1 MYYIT
6 YFLSIEDKNHGI
18 LKIQTF
24 KTLPEME
31 DITRVGMQ
39 LCDEYEA
46 LDFHFYFGAE
56 VNGKWIYEND
66 LSQ

>member
-31 DITRVGMQ
+31 DIARVGMR

-56 VNGKWIYEND
+56 VDGKWICEDD
-66 LSQ
+66 LNG